1 MRLTEFTERAEEEFG
16 SERIAML
23 LEDLVL
29 TEVGGQTGNEAI
41 AAGVDPKLVWR
52 ALCRE
57 FEVPAE
63 RW

>member
-1 MRLTEFTERAEEEFG
+1 MRLTEFTELAEEEFG